1 MNERE
6 RERERE
12 RGGGEG
18 GEDKEIEGNYYY
30 ITHQEA
36 IEWKE
41 KTFAKYHHNVAE
53 S

>member
-1 MNERE
+1 MSEWTRE

-12 RGGGEG
+12 RGGGE
-18 GEDKEIEGNYYY
+18 DKEIEENYYY

-36 IEWKE
+36 IEWKQ